1 MTLKISTDLIGKTIT
16 KIEYLS
22 KKEADDLGWSKR
34 PLVICFDDGTYIG
47 AMADDEGNNG
57 GSYFTSD
64 PENHTIYCRH
74 GD

>member
-16 KIEYLS
+16 KVGYLS
-22 KKEADDLGWSKR
+22 QQEADDLGWSKR
-34 PLVICFDDGTYIG
+34 PLVIYFDDGTYIG

-64 PENHTIYCRH
+64 PQKPAIYSKY